1 MSDEHGSNGHGDAYY
16 IKIWGIL
23 VVLLVISVVGPMAEI
38 RVLTLIT
45 AFGIAGV
52 KAYLVAQK
60 FMHLSEA
67 PKFVTYIMVTCLVF
81 VLLFFAATAVDVM
94 RPTGDNWEKPAWL
107 AEAAAAEET
116 AEHGESGGHG
126 H

>member
-1 MSDEHGSNGHGDAYY
+1 MSDEHGPDEHGNSYY
-16 IKIWGIL
+16 IKIWGVL
-23 VVLLVISVVGPMAEI
+23 VVLLIISVLGPMAEI
-38 RVLTLIT
+38 RALTLVT
-45 AFGIAGV
+45 AFGIAAV

-60 FMHLSEA
+60 FMHLNEA
-67 PKFVTYIMVTCLVF
+67 PKFVTYLMVTCLVF
-81 VLLFFAATAVDVM
+81 VLLFFATTAVDVM

-107 AEAAAAEET
+107 AEASAAEKA